1 MSSQDLEVDVD
12 VNVVSSPE
20 PSPRGNTTD
29 DEGRNES
36 IFQIRHNS
44 QMSSPI
50 TSSPTSLAV
59 SLLTT
64 TAAASQLSPTT
75 FHNLHSAHILNSQYH
90 NHLNNNSNHINS
102 DINSRLSPPKTP
114 PETNNNSISSKS
126 ATSVGLTPTS
136 GYTSFSISSILSR
149 NDSPTSKK
157 SQIISPLPMLP
168 LTNGTAPQDAA
179 MLTRYVQY

>member
-1 MSSQDLEVDVD
+1 MSSQDLDVDVD

-20 PSPRGNTTD
+20 PSPRGNTSD
-29 DEGRNES
+29 DEGRSEKNDS
-36 IFQIRHNS
+36 IYQIRHSS

-50 TSSPTSLAV
+50 TSSPASLAV

-75 FHNLHSAHILNSQYH
+75 FHNLHSAHLLNSQYH

-102 DINSRLSPPKTP
+102 ETSRLSPPKTP

-126 ATSVGLTPTS
+126 ATTPTS

-157 SQIISPLPMLP
+157 NQIISPLPMLP

-179 MLTRYVQY
+179 MLTR